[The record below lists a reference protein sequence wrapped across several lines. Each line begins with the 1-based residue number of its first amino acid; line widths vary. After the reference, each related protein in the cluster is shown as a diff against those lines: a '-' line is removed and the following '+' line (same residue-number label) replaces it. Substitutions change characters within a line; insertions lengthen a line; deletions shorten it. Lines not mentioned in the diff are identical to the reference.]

1 MLQNAGRLIALTA
14 VLLAVS
20 LLLLVLPQPPL
31 RMGLD
36 LAGGTRLLY
45 QLPIDQARKDGLLS
59 PQETD
64 AQVMEEQIQII
75 RERID
80 PQGVI
85 DPTIRSVGRD
95 GIEIALPKTIESR
108 QAGGSAPLSETLTA
122 ESKRATLQGESS
134 TLTGF
139 PGGGGVIAIG
149 AERIRYSQR
158 TQNVLEIAERGFD
171 RSTPVQHEAGE
182 AVTLVSDDAIKNA
195 IENLGDLRFM
205 AVATATDFTAKG
217 TDQQSEYER
226 LTTWYAKP
234 ENAGLP
240 IDTYNRLSYE
250 QGGPPAGIQWYPLR
264 GEEGEE
270 VKPIPQRS
278 LALTK
283 PEKDEWNF
291 TGSDLARVFRS
302 TDQSGFPAIGFE
314 MTDNAKLDF
323 GEFTEEHV
331 EEQMA
336 IVLNDEIVS
345 APKINEKLGGSS
357 IIQGRFTDREV
368 NEMVTV
374 LRSGSLKIKPVLEAE
389 ERVGATLGEDYIRR
403 GVLGGLV
410 ALVLTMGY
418 MILYYRRLGVFA
430 GIALLCNLL
439 MLMGAMVALQATLT
453 LPGIAGIVLT
463 VGMAFD
469 ANILIFDR
477 LREEAEKG
485 HKTLQAAKE
494 GFQNALSAIVDGNVT
509 TLITALILYNI
520 GSGPIRGYAVTLSVG
535 ILTSLFSALVVTRI
549 LVHLAL
555 KRGVKEFKMARWL
568 ADANFHFVRYGK
580 IAVTGSALA
589 ILSGIVLFI
598 ALPEHQK
605 LGIDFLGGAS
615 LKVRTQAAMT
625 PGELRTRVA
634 QLPGDLAQA
643 DVAALPNSEIGE
655 GRFDEFRITFKA
667 ESKHGDGAEG
677 ETSEGLERT
686 FEREVRTA
694 LSDVLQKGPIEVG
707 IDPDTRRTDVVLYF
721 EGPHSVED
729 VKKALEGTPLAGAE
743 VALREGRQDVY
754 TVTGTVPPETNATT
768 LQAVIGPQFTG
779 KNDSAG
785 REFSLANPIAETNV
799 IGAQVVGELR
809 DSAIRALLLSV
820 LLTVIYIRVRFA
832 EYSYGWAAV
841 VAVVHDVLATLGA
854 VAVLVAVPFIHI
866 EMNLTIIAAFLTIFG
881 YSLNDTI
888 VIFDRVRENL
898 PRVKGT
904 FRDVVDLSCSQTLSR
919 TICTSGTVLICTLVI
934 LIFNLGTGNA
944 LESFGFA
951 MTFGV
956 IVGSYSTLYI
966 ACPVLVWLEER
977 KQRKLGG
984 GKGGGHSTKRNG
996 QPDQS
1001 PARA

>member
-1 MLQNAGRLIALTA
+1 MLQNAGRLIALSA
-14 VLLAVS
+14 ILLAVS
-20 LLLLVLPQPPL
+20 LLLLVLPGPPL

-45 QLPIDQARKDGLLS
+45 RLPIDQARKDGLLS

-64 AQVMEEQIQII
+64 QEVMEEQIQII

-85 DPTIRSVGRD
+85 DPIIRSVGRD
-95 GIEIALPKTIESR
+95 RIEISLPKEIESR
-108 QAGGSAPLSETLTA
+108 QASGSAPLAETLTA
-122 ESKRATLQGESS
+122 ESKRATLQGDASS
-134 TLTGF
+134 LADF
-139 PGGGGVIAIG
+139 PGGGGVVVIG
-149 AERIRYSQR
+149 AERMRYAQR
-158 TQNVLEIAERGFD
+158 TQNVLEIEERGFD

-182 AVTLVSDDAIKNA
+182 IVTLVSDDAIKNA

-217 TDQQSEYER
+217 TDMQSEHER
-226 LTTWYAKP
+226 LSAWFTRP

-264 GEEGEE
+264 DVEGQEPL
-270 VKPIPQRS
+270 PIPQRA
-278 LALTK
+278 LPLTK
-283 PEKDEWNF
+283 PDKDEWNF

-302 TDQSGFPAIGFE
+302 SDESGFPAIGFE
-314 MTDNAKLDF
+314 MTDSASRDF
-323 GEFTEEHV
+323 GDFTEEHV

-345 APKINEKLGGSS
+345 APRINEKLSGSS

-374 LRSGSLKIKPVLEAE
+374 LRSGSLRIKPVLEAE
-389 ERVGATLGEDYIRR
+389 ERVGATLGEDYVRR
-403 GVLGGLV
+403 GILGGLV
-410 ALVLTMGY
+410 ALGLTMAY
-418 MILYYRRLGVFA
+418 MILYYRRLGLFA
-430 GIALLCNLL
+430 AIALLCNLL

-485 HKTLQAAKE
+485 HKTMQAAKE

-555 KRGVKEFKMARWL
+555 KQGVKEFKMARWL
-568 ADANFHFVRYGK
+568 ADANYHFIRYGK
-580 IAVTGSALA
+580 LAVTGSTLA
-589 ILSGIVLFI
+589 ILAGVVLFI
-598 ALPEHQK
+598 ALPDQKK

-615 LKVRTQAAMT
+615 LKVRTEASMT
-625 PGELRTRVA
+625 PGELRARVA

-643 DVAALPNSEIGE
+643 DVVALPNSEVE
-655 GRFDEFRITFKA
+655 AGRYDEFRITFKA
-667 ESKHGDGAEG
+667 ASERPDQAEG
-677 ETSEGLERT
+677 GEGLERT
-686 FEREVRTA
+686 FEREVRNA

-707 IDPDTRRTDVVLYF
+707 IDPDTWRADVVLYF
-721 EGPHSVED
+721 EGPHSAED
-729 VKKALEGTPLAGAE
+729 VKQALEGTPLAGAE
-743 VALREGRQDVY
+743 VSQREGRQEVFA
-754 TVTGTVPPETNATT
+754 VTGTVPPETNPTV
-768 LQAVIGPQFTG
+768 LQALVQPRFTE
-779 KNDSAG
+779 KTDSAG
-785 REFSLANPIAETNV
+785 RDFTLANPIAETNV

-854 VAVLVAVPFIHI
+854 VAVLVAVPWIHI
-866 EMNLTIIAAFLTIFG
+866 EVNLTIIAAFLTIFG

-898 PRVKGT
+898 PRVKGS
-904 FRDVVDLSCSQTLSR
+904 FSDVVDLSVSQTLSR

-934 LIFNLGTGNA
+934 LIFNFGTGNA

-956 IVGSYSTLYI
+956 IVGSYSTIFI

-977 KQRKLGG
+977 KRRKQDGG
-984 GKGGGHSTKRNG
+984 GRGPGSKRAG
-996 QPDQS
+996 QPDQN